1 MCHWQWRGNCGGH
14 SLLKREPPPHPRREM
29 WGRFG
34 FCPPSRHYDSR
45 PAASQALHPSFP
57 AKAENSLATLLG
69 LFPPQPLALGCGG
82 TPEMAANR
90 AAFAHRWAIP
100 VSGRFASGNRG
111 PASNPARFFCHR
123 QRFAGFL
130 ETASLYPPPAALRR
144 FPPHPQTTRPRG
156 PAGPLI
162 LDFIPRDW
170 SLRPSPL
177 SARGTPHP

>member
-82 TPEMAANR
+82 TPEMTANR

-100 VSGRFASGNRG
+100 VSGRFASANRG
-111 PASNPARFFCHR
+111 PASNPARFFCR
-123 QRFAGFL
+123 WQRFAGFL
-130 ETASLYPPPAALRR
+130 EIVSLYPPPAALRR